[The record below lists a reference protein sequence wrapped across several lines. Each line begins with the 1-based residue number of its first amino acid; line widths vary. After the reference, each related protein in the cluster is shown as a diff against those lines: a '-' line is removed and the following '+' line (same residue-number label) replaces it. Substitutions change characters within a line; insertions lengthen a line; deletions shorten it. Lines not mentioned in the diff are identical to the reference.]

1 MEETTINPNNSCRRS
16 HSYTLTDPVAGE
28 VICID
33 CGTVVSDI
41 ITEKRPI
48 WGTYANNE
56 LIPRHGTSI
65 LTLAIY
71 DQGLSTK
78 IGRGNT
84 DHSGRVIDDP
94 SMKSVLERIRTWDLR
109 TQTRGPKSS
118 SRKDAFG
125 QLDKL
130 RVKLALPDSVVE
142 KAAYIYRKVQ
152 QKKKTRISRT
162 RAAATAACVYIA
174 CREASVPRTFI
185 EIAEA
190 SNVKRREMWDA
201 YQTIVLDLDLRV
213 PSIDPIGCL
222 VKLANKTGVSEKT
235 KRLGVDYMRKVI
247 HINVAGGKDPM
258 GLAATV
264 LYIASQS
271 HGDRNKSQR
280 YFADIAGVSDVTIK
294 NRIQELRMK
303 IPGLFTHN
311 VGKKYS

>member
-1 MEETTINPNNSCRRS
+1 MDETTINPNNSCRRS

-28 VICID
+28 VVCID

-41 ITEKRPI
+41 LMEKHPE

-56 LIPRHGTSI
+56 LIPKRGTGI
-65 LTLAIY
+65 PTLVIY

-78 IGRGNT
+78 IGGGNI
-84 DHSGRVIDDP
+84 DHSGRVIADP
-94 SMKSVLERIRTWDLR
+94 SMRSVLERIRTWDLR

-125 QLDKL
+125 QLDRL

-142 KAAYIYRKVQ
+142 KSAYIYRKVQ
-152 QKKKTRISRT
+152 QKKKTRMSRT

-174 CREASVPRTFI
+174 CREASIPRTFN

-201 YQTIVLDLDLRV
+201 YQTIVLDLELRV
-213 PSIDPIGCL
+213 PSVDPIGCL
-222 VKLANKTGVSEKT
+222 VKLANKTGVSEKI

-247 HINVAGGKDPM
+247 HINAAGGKDPM

-271 HGDRNKSQR
+271 HGDRNKSQK
-280 YFADIAGVSDVTIK
+280 YFADIAGVSEVTIR
-294 NRIQELRMK
+294 NRIQEFRTK
-303 IPGLFTHN
+303 IPSLFTH
-311 VGKKYS
+311 

>member
-1 MEETTINPNNSCRRS
+1 MDETTINPNNSCRRS
-16 HSYTLTDPVAGE
+16 HSFTITDPVVGE
-28 VICID
+28 VVCID

-41 ITEKRPI
+41 LTEKRPE

-56 LIPRHGTSI
+56 LIPKRGAGI
-65 LTLAIY
+65 PTLAIY

-84 DHSGRVIDDP
+84 DHSGRVIADP

-109 TQTRGPKSS
+109 TQTRDPKSS

-125 QLDKL
+125 QLDRL

-152 QKKKTRISRT
+152 QKKRTRMSRT
-162 RAAATAACVYIA
+162 RAGAMAACVYIA
-174 CREASVPRTFI
+174 CREAPIPRTFI

-201 YQTIVLDLDLRV
+201 YRTMLLDLDLSVRSV
-213 PSIDPIGCL
+213 DPIECL

-247 HINVAGGKDPM
+247 HINAAGGKDPM

-264 LYIASQS
+264 LYIVSQS
-271 HGDRNKSQR
+271 HGDRNKNQK
-280 YFADIAGVSDVTIK
+280 YFADIAGISEVTIR
-294 NRIQELRMK
+294 NRIQEFRTK
-303 IPGLFTHN
+303 IPGLFTH
-311 VGKKYS
+311 

>member
-1 MEETTINPNNSCRRS
+1 MDETTINLNNSCRRS

-28 VICID
+28 VVCID

-41 ITEKRPI
+41 LTEKRPE

-56 LIPRHGTSI
+56 LIPRHGASI
-65 LTLAIY
+65 PTLAIY

-84 DHSGRVIDDP
+84 DHSGRVIADP
-94 SMKSVLERIRTWDLR
+94 STKSVLERIRTWDLR
-109 TQTRGPKSS
+109 TQTRGPKSP
-118 SRKDAFG
+118 SRKEAFG
-125 QLDKL
+125 QLDRL

-152 QKKKTRISRT
+152 RKKKTRMGRT
-162 RAAATAACVYIA
+162 RAGAMAACVYIA
-174 CREASVPRTFI
+174 CREASVPRTFN

-190 SNVKRREMWDA
+190 SNIKRREMWYA
-201 YQTIVLDLDLRV
+201 YQTIVLDLDLKV
-213 PSIDPIGCL
+213 PSVDPIACL

-247 HINVAGGKDPM
+247 HINAAGGKDPM

-264 LYIASQS
+264 LYIASQCRE
-271 HGDRNKSQR
+271 DRSKSQK
-280 YFADIAGVSDVTIK
+280 YFADIAGVSEVTIR
-294 NRIQELRMK
+294 NRIQEFRTK
-303 IPGLFTHN
+303 IPVLFTH
-311 VGKKYS
+311 

>member
-1 MEETTINPNNSCRRS
+1 MDETTINPNNSCRRS

-28 VICID
+28 IVCID

-41 ITEKRPI
+41 LMEKRPE

-56 LIPRHGTSI
+56 LIPRHGSSI
-65 LTLAIY
+65 PTLAIY

-84 DHSGRVIDDP
+84 DHSGRVIADP
-94 SMKSVLERIRTWDLR
+94 SMRSVLERIRTWDLR

-125 QLDKL
+125 QLDRL

-152 QKKKTRISRT
+152 HKKKKTRMGRT
-162 RAAATAACVYIA
+162 RVAATAACVYIA
-174 CREASVPRTFI
+174 CREASIPRTFI

-201 YQTIVLDLDLRV
+201 CQTIVLDLDLRV
-213 PSIDPIGCL
+213 PSVDPIRCL

-247 HINVAGGKDPM
+247 RINAAGGKDPM

-264 LYIASQS
+264 LYIASQR
-271 HGDRNKSQR
+271 HGDRNKSQK
-280 YFADIAGVSDVTIK
+280 YFADIAGVSEVTIR
-294 NRIQELRMK
+294 NRIHEFRTK
-303 IPGLFTHN
+303 IPGLFTH
-311 VGKKYS
+311 

>member
-1 MEETTINPNNSCRRS
+1 MDETTINLNNSCRRS

-28 VICID
+28 VVCID

-41 ITEKRPI
+41 LMEKRQE
-48 WGTYANNE
+48 WGTYANND
-56 LIPRHGTSI
+56 LIPRHGASI
-65 LTLAIY
+65 PTLAIY

-125 QLDKL
+125 QLDRL

-152 QKKKTRISRT
+152 HKKKKTRMSRT
-162 RAAATAACVYIA
+162 RAAATAACVYIG
-174 CREASVPRTFI
+174 CREASIPRTFT

-213 PSIDPIGCL
+213 PSVDPIGCL

-247 HINVAGGKDPM
+247 LINAAGGKDPM

-271 HGDRNKSQR
+271 HGDRSKSQK
-280 YFADIAGVSDVTIK
+280 YFADIAGVSEVTIR
-294 NRIQELRMK
+294 NRIQEFRTK
-303 IPGLFTHN
+303 IPGLFTH
-311 VGKKYS
+311 